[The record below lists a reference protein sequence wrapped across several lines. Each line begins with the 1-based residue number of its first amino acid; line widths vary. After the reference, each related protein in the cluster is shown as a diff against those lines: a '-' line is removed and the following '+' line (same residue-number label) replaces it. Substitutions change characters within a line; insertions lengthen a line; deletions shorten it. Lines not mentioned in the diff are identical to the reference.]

1 MQDFVHLHVHTTYSL
16 LDGQCAIKPLV
27 KQARKW
33 GMKALAV
40 TDHGNL
46 FALKAF
52 YDECRSK
59 KGYDDLPPIKPILG
73 CEAYVTSSGDHRS
86 RDKGERRHHL
96 ILLAKNLVG
105 YHNLVHLLSEA
116 WIDGFYHT
124 ARIDHA
130 QLEKYHEGLIC
141 SSACIAGEVSH
152 YLDEDPKGGN
162 NDAKAEE
169 IARWYKGIFGDD
181 YYLEV
186 MLHNSRKTNIP
197 GVAIDDHRRLFA
209 RQKRIVEKMVELGK
223 KLDIP
228 VIATN
233 DVHFLKAEDDPAH
246 DLLLCLSTQKKLSD
260 DSRMIYTGEEWFK
273 DGDTMAELFPDHPE
287 FLENTLKIAEKVEE
301 YELDS
306 PPIMPKFPIPA
317 EFGTEEEYAQK
328 FDEAALREQFNT
340 KDKPNNF
347 ERLGGYD
354 KVLRIKF
361 EADYLASMVWAGC
374 KKRWGEP
381 LPQEVV
387 DRVQFELD
395 TVRTMG
401 FPGYFLIV
409 HDYIAAAR
417 NMGVWVGPGRGSA
430 AGSALAYAIG
440 ITNVDPIKY
449 DLLFERFLNPDRIS
463 MPDIDVD
470 FDDNGRPRVLE
481 YVTQKYGQDHVAHI
495 VTFGQMAAKSAIK
508 DVGRA
513 MEYPLADTNKL
524 ASYVPDTPKTTFK
537 SAMSATD
544 KHGEPNKDYSPDLVN
559 AFKDETQFFDS
570 ANHPHTV
577 KELMD
582 YAGRLEGCIRQPG
595 IHACG
600 ILISRDPLMDTL
612 PVMPT
617 PGESLLCTQ
626 YDGHFVEPV
635 GLLKMDFLG
644 LKTLSVEKECVE
656 LIRKFRTKEERFPK
670 DGFAEDLNPDFIPD
684 DDAETYKLFGRGET
698 TGLFQFESDG
708 MKKYLMELQP
718 VCLSDLVAMNALYRP
733 GPLAYIPNF
742 IRRKWS
748 LEPPE
753 KRGNHDT
760 EPITYDHPLM
770 EKYLKDTYGVTV
782 YQEQVM
788 LLSRLLGGFTRG
800 MSDKL
805 RKAMGKK
812 QLAVMEELKVK
823 FVDGCLANPEFRID
837 KWKDEKEARK
847 LIDKIWDD
855 WKAFASYAFNKSHAV
870 CYAWVA
876 YQTGYMKAH
885 YPAEFMCAQISSEI
899 GNFDKLPGFVAEA
912 DAMGLEVKPPDVNQA
927 YSRFSPVKGEH
938 AIIYGLAGVKGVGE
952 AAADAIVA
960 EREKNGPYKGLM
972 DFCTRLFGAA
982 VVNKR
987 VLENLVK
994 CGAFDSLAA
1003 ATPGFHRARYFNNL
1017 EFVLKRAASR
1027 GKERAS
1033 GQMDMFG
1040 MLAPGEDE
1048 NDAELANCPAWPQ
1061 AQCYKDERDLCGIY
1075 LTGHPL
1081 GAYEK
1086 VLNSLSTFKPSE
1098 PPEIPMMAEIGAER
1112 PLRVPVRLAGML
1124 KGCMVRMGKP
1134 KPKREKGKDVKD
1146 AFGNVVMLPP
1156 EPWAILTLDDGGDTE
1171 MEALCFAKT
1180 YAKFKEVNPE
1190 NGQEENWLP
1199 KVVDQPVLVC
1209 GELSHRTD
1217 RDTRE
1222 ETPEIQ
1228 FIAREVYRL
1237 SDGLRRFSKALH
1249 VSMNYD
1255 DPDLLKKGAA
1265 LKALA
1270 AQWPGK
1276 VKITIDLAWAN
1287 GTRAEIDSGVPG
1299 VELTAEFLTALN
1311 KLQKGEP
1318 YSLETVK
1325 DIFLEPPELKPWER
1339 R

>member
-27 KQARKW
+27 KRARKW

-59 KGYDDLPPIKPILG
+59 KGYDDLPTIKPILG
-73 CEAYVTSSGDHRS
+73 CEAYVTTSGDYRT
-86 RDKGERRHHL
+86 RNKEEKRRHL

-105 YHNLVHLLSEA
+105 YHNLVRLLSEA
-116 WIDGFYHT
+116 WINGFYHN
-124 ARIDHA
+124 ARIDHSL
-130 QLEKYHEGLIC
+130 LEKYHEGIIC
-141 SSACIAGEVSH
+141 SAACIAGEVANAIDIGRM
-152 YLDEDPKGGN
+152 DEAEKV
-162 NDAKAEE
+162 AK
-169 IARWYKGIFGDD
+169 WYKDLFGED
-181 YYLEV
+181 YYLEA
-186 MLHNSRKTNIP
+186 MLHNSKKQNIP
-197 GVAIDDHRRLFA
+197 GAAIEDHRRLYQ
-209 RQKRIVEKMVELGK
+209 RQLAVTKGMLELGR

-233 DVHFLKAEDDPAH
+233 DVHFLDAADDPSH

-260 DSRMIYTGEEWFK
+260 ESRMIYTGEEWFK
-273 DGDTMAELFPDHPE
+273 DGDAMAELFP
-287 FLENTLKIAEKVEE
+287 ENAELLANTVALAEKVEE
-301 YELDS
+301 YKLDS
-306 PPIMPKFPIPA
+306 DPIMPKFPIPP
-317 EFGTEEEYAQK
+317 EFGNEEEYAK
-328 FDEAALREQFNT
+328 RFDEETLRKDFNT
-340 KDKPNNF
+340 EDKPNNF

-361 EADYLASMVWAGC
+361 ESDYLSSMVWEGA
-374 KKRWGEP
+374 KKRWGDP
-381 LPQEVV
+381 VPKEVA

-470 FDDNGRPRVLE
+470 FDDAGRGRVLE
-481 YVTQKYGQDHVAHI
+481 YVTQKYGTDHVAHI

-544 KHGEPNKDYSPDLVN
+544 KHGEPNKDYSPDLVA
-559 AFKDETQFFDS
+559 AFKDETTFVDS
-570 ANHPHTV
+570 ANHVHTI

-595 IHACG
+595 VHACG

-617 PGESLLCTQ
+617 EGESLLCTQ

-644 LKTLSVEKECVE
+644 LKTLTVEKECVD
-656 LIRKFRTKEERFPK
+656 LIRKFRTKEERFPQ
-670 DGFAEDLNPDFIPD
+670 DSFAEDLDTDKIPD
-684 DDAETYKLFGRGET
+684 DDVETYKLFGRGET

-718 VCLSDLVAMNALYRP
+718 ERLTDLVAMNALYRP
-733 GPLAYIPNF
+733 GPLAYIPTF
-742 IRRKWS
+742 VARK
-748 LEPPE
+748 LG
-753 KRGNHDT
+753 R
-760 EPITYDHPLM
+760 EPIQYDHPLM

-812 QLAVMEELKVK
+812 QLAVMEELKAK
-823 FVDGCLANPEFRID
+823 FVEGCLANPEFRID

-912 DAMGLEVKPPDVNQA
+912 DAMGLEVRPPDVNEA
-927 YSRFSPVKGEH
+927 YSRFSPVRGQH
-938 AIIYGLAGVKGVGE
+938 AIIFGMAGIKGVGE
-952 AAADAIVA
+952 AAAEAIVA
-960 EREKNGPYKGLM
+960 EREKNGKYKGLM
-972 DFCTRLFGAA
+972 DFCTRLYGAA
-982 VVNKR
+982 IVNKR

-994 CGAFDSLAA
+994 SGAFDSLAA
-1003 ATPGFHRARYFNNL
+1003 ENPGFHRARYFNNID
-1017 EFVLKRAASR
+1017 FALKRAATR

-1040 MLAPGEDE
+1040 LLAPGEDS
-1048 NDAELANCPAWPQ
+1048 NDSELPDCPAFPPS
-1061 AQCYKDERDLCGIY
+1061 QCFKDERDLCGIY

-1086 VLNSLSTFKPSE
+1086 VLTSLSTFKPAQ
-1098 PPEIPMMAEIGAER
+1098 PPEIPMMAEVNAER
-1112 PLRVPVRLAGML
+1112 QLRVPVRLAGML
-1124 KGCMVRMGKP
+1124 KACTVRMGKP
-1134 KPKREKGKDVKD
+1134 KPKREHGKDVKD
-1146 AFGNVVMLPP
+1146 AFGNPVMEPP
-1156 EPWAILTLDDGGDTE
+1156 QPWAILLLDDGGDKE
-1171 MEALCFAKT
+1171 QEALCFAKT
-1180 YAKFKEVNPE
+1180 YAKMKE
-1190 NGQEENWLP
+1190 GEEYWLP
-1199 KVVDQPVLVC
+1199 GAVDTPVLVC

-1217 RDTRE
+1217 RDTHE

-1237 SDGLRRFSKALH
+1237 ADGLGKFSKALH
-1249 VSMNYD
+1249 VPMSYE
-1255 DPDLLKKGAA
+1255 DPNLQARGAKLKEMAA
-1265 LKALA
+1265 K
-1270 AQWPGK
+1270 WPGK
-1276 VKITIDLAWAN
+1276 VKVLIDLTWAS
-1287 GTRAEIDSGVPG
+1287 GAHAEIDIGVAG
-1299 VELTAEFLTALN
+1299 VSLTDEFLTELN
-1311 KLQKGEP
+1311 KLQKTDS
-1318 YSLETVK
+1318 YSLETIK
-1325 DIFLEPPELKPWER
+1325 DIFLEQEERRPWER

>member
-16 LDGQCAIKPLV
+16 LDGQCGIKPLV
-27 KQARKW
+27 KRARKW

-52 YDECRSK
+52 YDECKSK

-73 CEAYVTSSGDHRS
+73 CEAYVTTSGDYKS
-86 RDKGERRHHL
+86 RNKEERRRHL
-96 ILLAKNLVG
+96 VLLAKNITG
-105 YHNLVHLLSEA
+105 YHNLVRLISEA
-116 WIDGFYHT
+116 WINGMYYNRP
-124 ARIDHA
+124 RIDHTL
-130 QLEKYHEGLIC
+130 LEKYHEGLIC
-141 SSACIAGEVSH
+141 SAACIAGEVASAIDIGRM
-152 YLDEDPKGGN
+152 DEAERA
-162 NDAKAEE
+162 AK
-169 IARWYKGIFGDD
+169 WYKDVFGDD
-181 YYLEV
+181 YYLEA
-186 MLHNSRKTNIP
+186 MLHNSVKTNIP
-197 GVAIDDHRRLFA
+197 GVAIDDHRKLYA
-209 RQKRIVEKMVELGK
+209 RQLKVVEGMIELGQ

-228 VIATN
+228 VVATN
-233 DVHFLKAEDDPAH
+233 DVHFLDREDDPSH
-246 DLLLCLSTQKKLSD
+246 DMLLCLSTGKKLSD

-273 DGDTMAELFPDHPE
+273 DGDAMAALFPDHPE
-287 FLENTLKIAEKVEE
+287 LLANTVALAEKVES

-306 PPIMPKFPIPA
+306 SPIMPKFPIPA
-317 EFGTEEEYAQK
+317 TFGTEEEYAKK
-328 FDEAALREQFNT
+328 FDEETLRKEFNT
-340 KDKPNNF
+340 ADKPNNF
-347 ERLGGYD
+347 DRLGGFD

-361 EADYLASMVWAGC
+361 EADYLASLVWTGC
-374 KKRWGEP
+374 KKRWGDP
-381 LPQEVV
+381 LPKEIV

-409 HDYIAAAR
+409 HDYIFAAR
-417 NMGVWVGPGRGSA
+417 QMGVWVGPGRGSA

-440 ITNVDPIKY
+440 ITNVDPIKF

-470 FDDNGRPRVLE
+470 FDDTGRGRVFE
-481 YVTQKYGQDHVAHI
+481 YVTRKYGPDHVAHI

-508 DVGRA
+508 DVGRT
-513 MEYPLADTNKL
+513 MEYPLPDTNKL
-524 ASYVPDTPKTTFK
+524 ASFVPDTPKITFK
-537 SAMSATD
+537 AAMSPLD
-544 KHGEPNKDYSPDLVN
+544 KNGEPNKDYSADLVN
-559 AFKDETQFFDS
+559 AFKDETTFADS
-570 ANHPHTV
+570 AGHVHTV

-582 YAGRLEGCIRQPG
+582 YASRLEGCIRQPG

-600 ILISRDPLMDTL
+600 ILISRDPLIDTL

-644 LKTLSVEKECVE
+644 LKTLSVEKECVA
-656 LIRKFRTKEERFPK
+656 LIKKFR
-670 DGFAEDLNPDFIPD
+670 GIDLNPDDIPD
-684 DDAETYKLFGRGET
+684 DDKETYELFGRGET

-718 VCLSDLVAMNALYRP
+718 ERLTDLVAMNALYRP
-733 GPLAYIPNF
+733 GPLAYIPTF
-742 IRRKWS
+742 IARKQG
-748 LEPPE
+748 
-753 KRGNHDT
+753 R
-760 EPITYDHPLM
+760 EPIRYDHPLM

-823 FVDGCLANPEFRID
+823 FVDGCLANPEFRIGE
-837 KWKDEKEARK
+837 WKDEQKARA

-912 DAMGLEVKPPDVNQA
+912 EAMGLEVKPPDVNKA
-927 YSRFSPVKGEH
+927 YSRFSPVEGEH
-938 AIIYGLAGVKGVGE
+938 AIVYGLAGVKGVGE
-952 AAADAIVA
+952 AAAEAIVA

-972 DFCTRLFGAA
+972 DFCTRLYGTA

-1003 ATPGFHRARYFNNL
+1003 TMPGFHRARYLNNID
-1017 EFVLKRAASR
+1017 FALKRAAMR

-1033 GQMDMFG
+1033 GQMDMFSL
-1040 MLAPGEDE
+1040 LAPGEDS
-1048 NDAELANCPAWPQ
+1048 NDTELADCPAYPA
-1061 AQCYKDERDLCGIY
+1061 AQGFKDERDLCGIY

-1081 GAYEK
+1081 GAFEK
-1086 VLNSLSTFKPSE
+1086 VLTSLSTFQPAE
-1098 PPEIPMMAEIGAER
+1098 PPEIPLMAEIGAER
-1112 PLRVPVRLAGML
+1112 QLRVQVRLAGML
-1124 KGCMVRMGKP
+1124 KACTVRMGKP

-1146 AFGNVVMLPP
+1146 EFGNIVMLPP
-1156 EPWAILTLDDGGDTE
+1156 EPWAILLLDDGGE
-1171 MEALCFAKT
+1171 REQEALCFAKT
-1180 YAKFKEVNPE
+1180 YAKFKE
-1190 NGQEENWLP
+1190 WLP
-1199 KVVDQPVLVC
+1199 GEVDKPVLVC

-1217 RDTRE
+1217 RDTHE
-1222 ETPEIQ
+1222 ETPELQ

-1237 SDGLRRFSKALH
+1237 ADGLDKFSEALH
-1249 VSMNYD
+1249 VPMAYE
-1255 DPDLLKKGAA
+1255 DPDLMKKGAA
-1265 LKALA
+1265 LRELA
-1270 AQWPGK
+1270 AQWPGRVK
-1276 VKITIDLAWAN
+1276 VVIDLSWAN
-1287 GTRAEIDSGVPG
+1287 GATAQIDSGADG
-1299 VELTAEFLTALN
+1299 VSLTAEFLMALN
-1311 KLQKGEP
+1311 KLQKTDS
-1318 YSLETVK
+1318 YTLKTIK
-1325 DIFLEPPELKPWER
+1325 DIFLEAPERRAWER
-1339 R
+1339 